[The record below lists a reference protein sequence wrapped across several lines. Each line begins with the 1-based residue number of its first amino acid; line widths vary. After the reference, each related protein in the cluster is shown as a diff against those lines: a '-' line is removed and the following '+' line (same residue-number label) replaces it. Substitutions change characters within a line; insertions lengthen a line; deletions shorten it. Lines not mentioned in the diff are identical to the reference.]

1 MRQNGN
7 IGHHLKEA
15 SVGRVGTV
23 GLDLATNVFQVQGAD
38 VSGAVIFRK
47 KAAMIASA
55 CVFLKPASLHGGDG
69 GLRRWMRPVVGALYF
84 VRK

>member
-1 MRQNGN
+1 MDVAKWKYWAP
-7 IGHHLKEA
+7 LKGGVRGE
-15 SVGRVGTV
+15 SWHCRVGF
-23 GLDLATNVFQVQGAD
+23 FQVQGAD

-84 VRK
+84 VIK